1 MHGILQIGIITFFCH
16 SLYVVFL
23 RHQSMKAGK
32 SMKKRFVSLL
42 VALSITLT
50 FLPIGAVAATPNKF
64 TDENLKYKVNAD
76 GESVTVSGTS
86 RIKPTRLNIESSI
99 SDGNGKSYTVTK
111 IGEWAFNKCNSL
123 TEVTIPNTVIEIDH
137 QAFFYCSNLKKVTI
151 HEGVKTIGPTA
162 FIGCTQLTSIT
173 IPGTVTKMDS
183 AFSGSTALSQ
193 VTLTNGIPKISSNA
207 FSGCTSLTQVKIP
220 ASVDEVCPSA
230 FDGCTGLTSVT
241 LEKGI
246 RIINIYAFN
255 NCSKLTDVKYNGYK
269 ADWDKVTVN
278 KTGND
283 TLTRKVQYLCD
294 INFDLNGGTINGS
307 DTMETQT
314 VYSNE
319 KLGTA
324 KCYPNDQPFVVPT
337 DPVREGYTFLGW
349 YTQAEGGTKYTFTEA
364 VSSNITLY
372 AHWNAHSH
380 TVTLEND
387 ENKEMNSYD
396 YGSSVSVPTPTK
408 KTGYNFNHWEVTV
421 PDGETAPS
429 LNGPDENGNY
439 SFSMP
444 DYDITLTAKWT
455 QKDVIDPDVD
465 LKFDAVTGDVTSNN
479 AKVNA
484 DDIINR
490 KFYDDKGNEV
500 PGEKL
505 NDRGLPTEPGDY
517 IVKVDVKETEKTA
530 PANQVTGNQIK
541 WSYNVPQ
548 EEEKVTYTLSLLGGI
563 AKVNGKDTTVNDN
576 GDITIEKGATVEVT
590 FDKSILSD
598 AQTFDQWTIKPASV
612 LNAVDPKAE
621 TITFTMP
628 GENVIIEAMT
638 KDASIEEEPNILG
651 TTLIIGTAA
660 AGTAVLAYQT
670 YQLGTEFYL
679 ICALPTG
686 TAIPTNRGE
695 LAELVWNNA
704 GKPEPAAVLNA
715 NAAETDK
722 AIAWA
727 VENDLLKG
735 AKNNGETYE
744 ATDPVSRTEVI
755 KAWNQVQAFK
765 K

>member
-50 FLPIGAVAATPNKF
+50 FLPIGAVAATPIKIG
-64 TDENLKYKVNAD
+64 NLKYTVNAD

-86 RIKPTRLNIESSI
+86 GNPTQLNIESSI
-99 SDGNGKSYTVTK
+99 SSNGRNYTVTE
-111 IGEWAFNKCNSL
+111 IATWAFNKCNTL
-123 TEVTIPNTVIEIDH
+123 TEVTLPNTVDEIGY
-137 QAFFYCSNLKKVTI
+137 QAFFNCSNLTNVTI
-151 HEGVKTIGPTA
+151 PEGVTKIGQAA
-162 FIGCTQLTSIT
+162 FYGCSQLTSIT
-173 IPGTVTKMDS
+173 IPSTITDMDT
-183 AFSGSTALSQ
+183 AFSGNTALSQ
-193 VTLTNGIPKISSNA
+193 VTLTNGIPKISSHA
-207 FSGCTSLTQVKIP
+207 FERCTELREIKVPI
-220 ASVDEVCPSA
+220 SVDEICPFA
-230 FDGCTGLTSVT
+230 FNGCTNLKSVL
-241 LEKGI
+241 LEKNI
-246 RIINIYAFN
+246 NIINSNAFKDCTELN
-255 NCSKLTDVKYNGYK
+255 DVKYNGYK

-324 KCYPNDQPFVVPT
+324 KCYPNGQPFVVPT

-387 ENKEMNSYD
+387 ENKETNSYD

-444 DYDITLTAKWT
+444 DYDIILTAKWT

-465 LKFDAVTGDVTSNN
+465 LKFDAVTGEVTSNN
-479 AKVNA
+479 PQVNA

-517 IVKVDVKETEKTA
+517 IVKVDVKETENTV

-548 EEEKVTYTLSLLGGI
+548 KEEKVTYTLSLLGGI
-563 AKVNGKDTTVNDN
+563 AKVNGKDTTINDN

-651 TTLIIGTAA
+651 TTLIIGTTA

-715 NAAETDK
+715 NATETDK
-722 AIAWA
+722 AITWA
-727 VENDLLKG
+727 AENDLLKA

>member
-50 FLPIGAVAATPNKF
+50 FLPIGAVAAAPIKIG
-64 TDENLKYKVNAD
+64 NLKYTVNAD
-76 GESVTVSGTS
+76 GKSVTVSGTS
-86 RIKPTRLNIESSI
+86 RNPKQLTIESSI
-99 SDGNGKSYTVTK
+99 SDGNGNSYTVTK
-111 IGEWAFNKCNSL
+111 IGMGAFNSTLEEVTLPPTLDEIEDSAFFKCSSL
-123 TEVTIPNTVIEIDH
+123 TEITIP
-137 QAFFYCSNLKKVTI
+137 
-151 HEGVKTIGPTA
+151 EGVTKIGTNA
-162 FIGCTQLTSIT
+162 FYGCSQLTSIT
-173 IPGTVTKMDS
+173 IPSTIKNMDT
-183 AFSGSTALSQ
+183 AFSGNTALSQ
-193 VTLTNGIPKISSNA
+193 VTLTNGIPKISSHA
-207 FSGCTSLTQVKIP
+207 FERCTELREIKVPI
-220 ASVDEVCPSA
+220 SVDEICSDA
-230 FDGCTGLTSVT
+230 FNGCTGLTSVT

-246 RIINIYAFN
+246 NIINRNAFKDCTELN
-255 NCSKLTDVKYNGYK
+255 DVKYNGYK
-269 ADWDKVTVN
+269 TDWEKVRVN
-278 KTGND
+278 NAGND
-283 TLTRKVQYLCD
+283 TLTSRVQYLCD

-307 DTMETQT
+307 STMATQT

-465 LKFDAVTGDVTSNN
+465 LKFDAATGEVTSNN
-479 AKVNA
+479 TQVNA

-548 EEEKVTYTLSLLGGI
+548 KEEKVTYTLSLLGGI
-563 AKVNGKDTTVNDN
+563 AKVNGKDTTINDN

-715 NAAETDK
+715 NATETDK

-727 VENDLLKG
+727 VENDLLKA

>member
-50 FLPIGAVAATPNKF
+50 FLPIGAVAAAPIKIG
-64 TDENLKYKVNAD
+64 NLKYTVNAD
-76 GESVTVSGTS
+76 GKSVTVSGTS
-86 RIKPTRLNIESSI
+86 RNPKQLTIESSI
-99 SDGNGKSYTVTK
+99 SDGNGNSYTVTK
-111 IGEWAFNKCNSL
+111 IGMGAFNSTLEEVTLPPTLDEIEDSAFFKCSSL
-123 TEVTIPNTVIEIDH
+123 TEITIP
-137 QAFFYCSNLKKVTI
+137 
-151 HEGVKTIGPTA
+151 EGVTKIGTNA
-162 FIGCTQLTSIT
+162 FYGCSQLTSIT
-173 IPGTVTKMDS
+173 IPSTIKNMDT
-183 AFSGSTALSQ
+183 AFPSNPKLSQ
-193 VTLTNGIPKISSNA
+193 VTLTNGIYRISSSA
-207 FSGCTSLTQVKIP
+207 FKDCTGLTEIKIP
-220 ASVDEVCPSA
+220 TSVYEICSDA
-230 FDGCTGLTSVT
+230 FNGCTGLTSVT

-246 RIINIYAFN
+246 NIINRNAFKD
-255 NCSKLTDVKYNGYK
+255 CTKLNDVKYNGHK
-269 ADWDKVTVN
+269 TDWENVRVN
-278 KTGND
+278 IAGND
-283 TLTRKVQYLCD
+283 TLTSRVQYLCD

-307 DTMETQT
+307 STMATQT

-465 LKFDAVTGDVTSNN
+465 LKFDAATGEVTSNN
-479 AKVNA
+479 TQVNA

-530 PANQVTGNQIK
+530 PANQDTGNQIK

-548 EEEKVTYTLSLLGGI
+548 KEEKVTYTLSLLGGI
-563 AKVNGKDTTVNDN
+563 AKVNGKDTTINDN

-715 NAAETDK
+715 NATETDK

-727 VENDLLKG
+727 VENDLLKA

>member
-1 MHGILQIGIITFFCH
+1 MRGILQIGIITLFRH
-16 SLYVVFL
+16 LLYVVFL
-23 RHQSMKAGK
+23 RHSSMKAGK

-50 FLPIGAVAATPNKF
+50 FLPIGAVAATKI
-64 TDENLKYKVNAD
+64 TKENLKYTVNAD
-76 GESVTVSGTS
+76 GKSVTVSGTS
-86 RIKPTRLNIESSI
+86 RNPKQLTIESSI
-99 SDGNGKSYTVTK
+99 SDGNSNSYTVTK
-111 IGEWAFNKCNSL
+111 IGMGAFNSTLEEVTLPPTLDEIEDSAFFKCSSL
-123 TEVTIPNTVIEIDH
+123 TEITIP
-137 QAFFYCSNLKKVTI
+137 
-151 HEGVKTIGPTA
+151 EGVTKIGTNA
-162 FIGCTQLTSIT
+162 FYGCSQLTSIT
-173 IPGTVTKMDS
+173 IPSTIKNMDT
-183 AFSGSTALSQ
+183 AFPSNPKLSQ
-193 VTLTNGIPKISSNA
+193 VTLTNGIYRISSSA
-207 FSGCTSLTQVKIP
+207 FKDCTGLTEIKIP
-220 ASVDEVCPSA
+220 TSVYEICSDA
-230 FDGCTGLTSVT
+230 FNGCTGLTSVT

-246 RIINIYAFN
+246 NIINRNAFKD
-255 NCSKLTDVKYNGYK
+255 CTKLNDVKYNGHK
-269 ADWDKVTVN
+269 TDWENVRVN
-278 KTGND
+278 IAGND
-283 TLTRKVQYLCD
+283 TLTSKVQYLCD

-307 DTMETQT
+307 STMATQT

-324 KCYPNDQPFVVPT
+324 KCYPNGQPFVVPS

-387 ENKEMNSYD
+387 ENKKTNSYD

-465 LKFDAVTGDVTSNN
+465 LKFDAATGEVTSNN
-479 AKVNA
+479 TQVNA

-500 PGEKL
+500 SGEKL

-517 IVKVDVKETEKTA
+517 IVKVDVKETENTA

-541 WSYNVPQ
+541 WSYKVPQ
-548 EEEKVTYTLSLLGGI
+548 KEEKVTYTLSLLGGI
-563 AKVNGKDTTVNDN
+563 AKVNGKDTTINDN

-612 LNAVDPKAE
+612 LNAVEPKAE

-715 NAAETDK
+715 NATETDK

-727 VENDLLKG
+727 VENDLLKA

>member
-1 MHGILQIGIITFFCH
+1 
-16 SLYVVFL
+16 
-23 RHQSMKAGK
+23 
-32 SMKKRFVSLL
+32 MKKRFVSLL

-50 FLPIGAVAATPNKF
+50 FLPMGAVAATRITK
-64 TDENLKYKVNAD
+64 ENLKYTVNAD
-76 GESVTVSGTS
+76 GQSVTVSGTS
-86 RIKPTRLNIESSI
+86 GKPTQLTIESSI
-99 SDGNGKSYTVTK
+99 SDKDKNYTVTK
-111 IGEWAFNKCNSL
+111 IATWAFNACNTL
-123 TEVTIPNTVIEIDH
+123 TEVTLPNTVDEIGY
-137 QAFFYCSNLKKVTI
+137 QAFFKCSNLTKVI
-151 HEGVKTIGPTA
+151 IPEGVTKIGQAA
-162 FIGCTQLTSIT
+162 FYGCSQLTSIT
-173 IPGTVTKMDS
+173 IPSTITNMDT
-183 AFSGSTALSQ
+183 AFSGNTALSH
-193 VTLTNGIPKISSNA
+193 VTLTNGISKISSNA
-207 FSGCTSLTQVKIP
+207 FERCTGLTEVEIP
-220 ASVDEVCPSA
+220 ASVDQICPFA
-230 FDGCTGLTSVT
+230 FNGCTNLKRVL
-241 LEKGI
+241 LEKNI
-246 RIINIYAFN
+246 KTINVNAFKDCTN
-255 NCSKLTDVKYNGYK
+255 LSDVKYNGYK
-269 ADWDKVTVN
+269 TDWDKVTVN
-278 KTGND
+278 TTGND
-283 TLTRKVQYLCD
+283 TLTSKVQYLCD
-294 INFDLNGGTINGS
+294 INFDLDGGTVNGS
-307 DTMETQT
+307 NTVDKQT

-337 DPVREGYTFLGW
+337 DPVREGYTFLGQ
-349 YTQAEGGTKYTFTEA
+349 YQQDATAPTVLAEYVASDNVTFTA
-364 VSSNITLY
+364 N
-372 AHWNAHSH
+372 
-380 TVTLEND
+380 
-387 ENKEMNSYD
+387 
-396 YGSSVSVPTPTK
+396 
-408 KTGYNFNHWEVTV
+408 
-421 PDGETAPS
+421 
-429 LNGPDENGNY
+429 
-439 SFSMP
+439 
-444 DYDITLTAKWT
+444 WT
-455 QKDVIDPDVD
+455 QKDAIDPDVD
-465 LKFDAVTGDVTSNN
+465 LKFDAVTGEVTSNN
-479 AKVNA
+479 TQVNA

-517 IVKVDVKETEKTA
+517 IVKVDVKETENTA
-530 PANQVTGNQIK
+530 PANQITGNQIK

-548 EEEKVTYTLSLLGGI
+548 KEEKVTYTLSLLGGI
-563 AKVNGKDTTVNDN
+563 AKVNGKDATINDN

-612 LNAVDPKAE
+612 LNAVEPKAE

-695 LAELVWNNA
+695 LAALVWNNA

-715 NAAETDK
+715 NATETDK

-727 VENDLLKG
+727 VENDLLKA
-735 AKNNGETYE
+735 AKSNGETYE

>member
-1 MHGILQIGIITFFCH
+1 
-16 SLYVVFL
+16 
-23 RHQSMKAGK
+23 
-32 SMKKRFVSLL
+32 MKKRFVSLL

-50 FLPIGAVAATPNKF
+50 FLPIGAVAATPNKIPQG
-64 TDENLKYKVNAD
+64 NLIYTVNAD

-86 RIKPTRLNIESSI
+86 GSPTQLTIESSI
-99 SDGNGKSYTVTK
+99 SDKDKNYTVTK
-111 IGEWAFNKCNSL
+111 IAMWAFNNARNTL
-123 TEVTIPNTVIEIDH
+123 TEVTLPNTVDEIGY
-137 QAFFYCSNLKKVTI
+137 QAFFNCSNLTKVI
-151 HEGVKTIGPTA
+151 IPEGVRKIGQAA
-162 FIGCTQLTSIT
+162 FYGCSQLTSIT
-173 IPGTVTKMDS
+173 IPSTITNMDT
-183 AFSGSTALSQ
+183 AFSGNTALSH
-193 VTLTNGIPKISSNA
+193 VTLTNGISKISSNA
-207 FSGCTSLTQVKIP
+207 FERCTGLTEVEIP
-220 ASVDEVCPSA
+220 ASVDQICPFA
-230 FDGCTGLTSVT
+230 FNGCTNLKRVL
-241 LEKGI
+241 LEKNI
-246 RIINIYAFN
+246 KTINVNAFKDCTN
-255 NCSKLTDVKYNGYK
+255 LSDVKYNGYK
-269 ADWDKVTVN
+269 TDWDRVTVN
-278 KTGND
+278 TTGND
-283 TLTRKVQYLCD
+283 TLTSKVQYLCD
-294 INFDLNGGTINGS
+294 ISFDLNGGTINGS
-307 DTMETQT
+307 GTIDKQT

-324 KCYPNDQPFVVPT
+324 NVPT
-337 DPVREGYTFLGW
+337 TPPQRTGYDFDGW

-364 VSSNITLY
+364 VSSNIILY

-387 ENKEMNSYD
+387 ENKKTNSYD

-465 LKFDAVTGDVTSNN
+465 LKFDAVTGEVTSNN
-479 AKVNA
+479 TQVNA

-517 IVKVDVKETEKTA
+517 IVKVDVKETENTA
-530 PANQVTGNQIK
+530 PANQITGNQIK

-548 EEEKVTYTLSLLGGI
+548 KEEKVTYTLSLLGGI
-563 AKVNGKDTTVNDN
+563 AKVNGKDATINDN

-612 LNAVDPKAE
+612 LNAVEPKAE

-686 TAIPTNRGE
+686 TAIPTTRGE

-715 NAAETDK
+715 NATETDK

-727 VENDLLKG
+727 VENDLLKA
-735 AKNNGETYE
+735 AKSNGETYE

>member
-50 FLPIGAVAATPNKF
+50 FLPIGAVAATPIRIG
-64 TDENLKYKVNAD
+64 NLKYTVNAD

-86 RIKPTRLNIESSI
+86 GNPTQLNIESSI
-99 SDGNGKSYTVTK
+99 SSNGRNYTVTE
-111 IGEWAFNKCNSL
+111 IATWAFNKCNTL
-123 TEVTIPNTVIEIDH
+123 TEVTLPNTVDEIGY
-137 QAFFYCSNLKKVTI
+137 QAFFNCSNLTNVTI
-151 HEGVKTIGPTA
+151 PEGVTKIGQAA
-162 FIGCTQLTSIT
+162 FYGCSQLTSIT
-173 IPGTVTKMDS
+173 IPSTITDMDT
-183 AFSGSTALSQ
+183 AFSGNTALSQ
-193 VTLTNGIPKISSNA
+193 VTLTNGIPKISSHA
-207 FSGCTSLTQVKIP
+207 FERCTELREIKVPI
-220 ASVDEVCPSA
+220 SVDEICPFA
-230 FDGCTGLTSVT
+230 FNGCTGLTSVT

-246 RIINIYAFN
+246 NIINSNAFKDCTELN
-255 NCSKLTDVKYNGYK
+255 DVKYNGYK
-269 ADWDKVTVN
+269 TDWEKVRVN
-278 KTGND
+278 NAGND
-283 TLTRKVQYLCD
+283 TLTSKVQYLCD
-294 INFDLNGGTINGS
+294 INFDLDGGTINGS
-307 DTMETQT
+307 DTMATQT

-349 YTQAEGGTKYTFTEA
+349 YTQAEGGIKYTFTEA

-387 ENKEMNSYD
+387 ENKETNSYD

-444 DYDITLTAKWT
+444 DYDIILTAKWT

-465 LKFDAVTGDVTSNN
+465 LKFDAVTGEVTSNN

-484 DDIINR
+484 DDIINK

-517 IVKVDVKETEKTA
+517 IVKVDVKETENTA

-548 EEEKVTYTLSLLGGI
+548 KEEKVTYTLSLLGGI
-563 AKVNGKDTTVNDN
+563 AKVNGKDTTINDN

-651 TTLIIGTAA
+651 TILIIGTAA

-715 NAAETDK
+715 NATETDK

-727 VENDLLKG
+727 VENDLLKA

>member
-1 MHGILQIGIITFFCH
+1 
-16 SLYVVFL
+16 
-23 RHQSMKAGK
+23 
-32 SMKKRFVSLL
+32 MKKRFVSLL

-50 FLPIGAVAATPNKF
+50 FLPMGAVAAAPNKI
-64 TDENLKYKVNAD
+64 TKGDLIYTVNAD

-86 RIKPTRLNIESSI
+86 RKPTQLTIGSSI

-111 IGEWAFNKCNSL
+111 IGMGAFNNVRNTL
-123 TEVTIPNTVIEIDH
+123 TEVTLPPTLDEIEDS
-137 QAFFYCSNLKKVTI
+137 AFFKCSSLTEITI
-151 HEGVKTIGPTA
+151 PEGVTKIGTNA
-162 FIGCTQLTSIT
+162 FYGCSQLTSIT
-173 IPGTVTKMDS
+173 IPSTIKNMDA
-183 AFSGSTALSQ
+183 AFPSNPKLSQ
-193 VTLTNGIPKISSNA
+193 VTLTNGIYRISS
-207 FSGCTSLTQVKIP
+207 
-220 ASVDEVCPSA
+220 SA
-230 FDGCTGLTSVT
+230 FKDCTGLTEIKVPTSVYEICSDAFNGCTGLTSVT

-246 RIINIYAFN
+246 NIINRNAFKDCTELN
-255 NCSKLTDVKYNGYK
+255 DVKYNGYK
-269 ADWDKVTVN
+269 TDWDKVRVN

-283 TLTRKVQYLCD
+283 TLTSKVQYLCD

-307 DTMETQT
+307 NTVNKQT
-314 VYSNE
+314 VYSKD
-319 KLGTA
+319 KLVTA
-324 KCYPNDQPFVVPT
+324 KCYPNDQTFVVPS

-364 VSSNITLY
+364 VSSNIILY

-387 ENKEMNSYD
+387 ENKKTNSYD

-465 LKFDAVTGDVTSNN
+465 LKFDAVTGEVTSNN
-479 AKVNA
+479 TQVNA

-517 IVKVDVKETEKTA
+517 IVKVDVKETENTA
-530 PANQVTGNQIK
+530 PANQITGNQIK

-548 EEEKVTYTLSLLGGI
+548 KEEKVTYTLSLLGGI
-563 AKVNGKDTTVNDN
+563 AKVNGKDATINDN

-612 LNAVDPKAE
+612 LNAVEPKAE

-660 AGTAVLAYQT
+660 AGTR
-670 YQLGTEFYL
+670 
-679 ICALPTG
+679 CWPTRPISG
-686 TAIPTNRGE
+686 
-695 LAELVWNNA
+695 
-704 GKPEPAAVLNA
+704 
-715 NAAETDK
+715 
-722 AIAWA
+722 
-727 VENDLLKG
+727 
-735 AKNNGETYE
+735 Y
-744 ATDPVSRTEVI
+744 
-755 KAWNQVQAFK
+755 
-765 K
+765 

>member
-50 FLPIGAVAATPNKF
+50 FLPIGAVAAAPIKF
-64 TDENLKYKVNAD
+64 TDRNLKYTVNAD
-76 GESVTVSGTS
+76 EKSVTVSGTS
-86 RIKPTRLNIESSI
+86 GNPTRLNIESSI

-111 IGEWAFNKCNSL
+111 IAMWAFYGCKTL
-123 TEVTIPNTVIEIDH
+123 TEVALPNTVDEIGY
-137 QAFFYCSNLKKVTI
+137 QAFCNCSKLTNVTI
-151 HEGVKTIGPTA
+151 PEGVKKIGQGA
-162 FIGCTQLTSIT
+162 FYGCSQLTSIT
-173 IPGTVTKMDS
+173 IPSTITDMDQ
-183 AFSGSTALSQ
+183 AFSGNTALSH
-193 VTLTNGIPKISSNA
+193 VTLTNGISNISNMA
-207 FSGCTSLTQVKIP
+207 FKGCTGLTEINVPI
-220 ASVDEVCPSA
+220 SVDQICPGA
-230 FDGCTGLTSVT
+230 FNGCTGLTSVT

-246 RIINIYAFN
+246 NIINSNAFKDCPN
-255 NCSKLTDVKYNGYK
+255 LSDVKYNGHK
-269 ADWDKVTVN
+269 TDWDKVTVDT
-278 KTGND
+278 TGND
-283 TLTRKVQYLCD
+283 TLTSKVQYLCD
-294 INFDLNGGTINGS
+294 INFDLDGGTINGS
-307 DTMETQT
+307 DTMATQT

-349 YTQAEGGTKYTFTEA
+349 YTQAEGGIKYTFTEA

-387 ENKEMNSYD
+387 ENKETNSYD

-465 LKFDAVTGDVTSNN
+465 LKFDAATGEVTSNN
-479 AKVNA
+479 TQVNA

-517 IVKVDVKETEKTA
+517 IVKVDVKETENTA

-548 EEEKVTYTLSLLGGI
+548 KEEKFTYTLSLLGGI
-563 AKVNGKDTTVNDN
+563 AKVNGKDTTINDN

-715 NAAETDK
+715 NATETDK

-727 VENDLLKG
+727 VENDLLKA

>member
-1 MHGILQIGIITFFCH
+1 
-16 SLYVVFL
+16 
-23 RHQSMKAGK
+23 
-32 SMKKRFVSLL
+32 MKKRFVSLL

-50 FLPIGAVAATPNKF
+50 FLPIGAVAAAPIKF
-64 TDENLKYKVNAD
+64 TDGNLKYTVNAD
-76 GESVTVSGTS
+76 GQSVTVSGTS
-86 RIKPTRLNIESSI
+86 RNPKQLTIESSI
-99 SDGNGKSYTVTK
+99 SDGNGNSYTVTK
-111 IGEWAFNKCNSL
+111 IGMGAFNSTLEEVTLPPTLDEIEDSAFFKCSSL
-123 TEVTIPNTVIEIDH
+123 TEITIP
-137 QAFFYCSNLKKVTI
+137 
-151 HEGVKTIGPTA
+151 EGVTKIGTNA
-162 FIGCTQLTSIT
+162 FYGCSQLTSIT
-173 IPGTVTKMDS
+173 IPSTIKNMDT
-183 AFSGSTALSQ
+183 AFPSNPKLSQ
-193 VTLTNGIPKISSNA
+193 VTLTNGIYRISSSA
-207 FSGCTSLTQVKIP
+207 FKDCTGLTEIKIP
-220 ASVDEVCPSA
+220 TSVYEICSDA
-230 FDGCTGLTSVT
+230 FNGCTGLTSVT

-246 RIINIYAFN
+246 NIINRNAFKD
-255 NCSKLTDVKYNGYK
+255 CTKLNDVKYNGHK
-269 ADWDKVTVN
+269 TDWENVRVN
-278 KTGND
+278 IAGND
-283 TLTRKVQYLCD
+283 TLTSRVQYLCD

-307 DTMETQT
+307 STMATQT

-387 ENKEMNSYD
+387 ENKETNSYD

-465 LKFDAVTGDVTSNN
+465 LKFDAATGEVTSNN
-479 AKVNA
+479 PQVNA

-505 NDRGLPTEPGDY
+505 NDHGLPTEPGDY

-563 AKVNGKDTTVNDN
+563 AKVNGKDTTINDN

-715 NAAETDK
+715 NATETDK

-727 VENDLLKG
+727 VENDLLKA

>member
-50 FLPIGAVAATPNKF
+50 FLPIGAVAATPNKI
-64 TDENLKYKVNAD
+64 TQGNLIYTVNDD
-76 GESVTVSGTS
+76 GKSATVSGTS
-86 RIKPTRLNIESSI
+86 RNPKQLTIESSI
-99 SDGNGKSYTVTK
+99 SDGNGNSYTVTK
-111 IGEWAFNKCNSL
+111 IGMGAFNSTLEEVTLPPTLDEIEDSAFFKCSSL
-123 TEVTIPNTVIEIDH
+123 TEITIP
-137 QAFFYCSNLKKVTI
+137 
-151 HEGVKTIGPTA
+151 EGVTKIGTNA
-162 FIGCTQLTSIT
+162 FYGCSQLTSIT
-173 IPGTVTKMDS
+173 IPSTIKNMDT
-183 AFSGSTALSQ
+183 AFPSNPKLSQ
-193 VTLTNGIPKISSNA
+193 VTLTNGIYRISSSA
-207 FSGCTSLTQVKIP
+207 FKDCTGLTEIKIP
-220 ASVDEVCPSA
+220 TSVYEICSDA
-230 FDGCTGLTSVT
+230 FNGCTGLTSVT

-246 RIINIYAFN
+246 NIINRNAFKD
-255 NCSKLTDVKYNGYK
+255 CTKLNDVKYNGHK
-269 ADWDKVTVN
+269 TDWENVRVN
-278 KTGND
+278 IAGND
-283 TLTRKVQYLCD
+283 TLTSRVQYLCD

-387 ENKEMNSYD
+387 ENKKTNSYD

-408 KTGYNFNHWEVTV
+408 ETGYNFNHWEVTV

-465 LKFDAVTGDVTSNN
+465 LKFDAVTGEVTSNTAN
-479 AKVNA
+479 INA
-484 DDIINR
+484 DDIINK
-490 KFYDDKGNEV
+490 KFYDEKGNEV
-500 PGEKL
+500 PSEKL

-517 IVKVDVKETEKTA
+517 IVKVDVKETENTA

-548 EEEKVTYTLSLLGGI
+548 KEEKVTYTLSLLGGI
-563 AKVNGKDTTVNDN
+563 AKVNGKDTTINDN

-679 ICALPTG
+679 ICALPTD

-715 NAAETDK
+715 NATETDK

-727 VENDLLKG
+727 VENDLLKA

>member
-50 FLPIGAVAATPNKF
+50 FLPIGAVAATKI
-64 TDENLKYKVNAD
+64 TKGNLKYTVNAD

-86 RIKPTRLNIESSI
+86 GKPKQLTIESSI

-111 IGEWAFNKCNSL
+111 IGMGAFNSTLEEVTLPPTLDEIEDSAFFKCSSL
-123 TEVTIPNTVIEIDH
+123 TEITIP
-137 QAFFYCSNLKKVTI
+137 
-151 HEGVKTIGPTA
+151 EGVTKIGTNA
-162 FIGCTQLTSIT
+162 FYGCSQLTSIT
-173 IPGTVTKMDS
+173 IPSTIKNMDT
-183 AFSGSTALSQ
+183 AFPSNPKLSQ
-193 VTLTNGIPKISSNA
+193 VTLTNGIYRISSSA
-207 FSGCTSLTQVKIP
+207 FKDCTGLTEIKIP
-220 ASVDEVCPSA
+220 TSVYEICSDA
-230 FDGCTGLTSVT
+230 FNGCTGLTSVT

-246 RIINIYAFN
+246 NIINRNAFKD
-255 NCSKLTDVKYNGYK
+255 CTKLNDVKYNGHK
-269 ADWDKVTVN
+269 TDWENVRVN
-278 KTGND
+278 IAGND
-283 TLTRKVQYLCD
+283 TLTSKVQYLCD

-307 DTMETQT
+307 STMATQT

-387 ENKEMNSYD
+387 ESKETNSYD

-465 LKFDAVTGDVTSNN
+465 LKFDAVTGEVTSNTAN
-479 AKVNA
+479 INA
-484 DDIINR
+484 DDIINK
-490 KFYDDKGNEV
+490 KFYDEKGNEV
-500 PGEKL
+500 PSEKL

-517 IVKVDVKETEKTA
+517 IVKVDVKETENTA
-530 PANQVTGNQIK
+530 PANQVTGHQIK

-548 EEEKVTYTLSLLGGI
+548 KEEKVTYTLSLLGGI
-563 AKVNGKDTTVNDN
+563 AKVNGKDTTINDN

-715 NAAETDK
+715 NATETDK

-727 VENDLLKG
+727 VENDLLKA
-735 AKNNGETYE
+735 AKNNGETYK

>member
-50 FLPIGAVAATPNKF
+50 FLPIGAVAAAPIKF
-64 TDENLKYKVNAD
+64 TDRNLKYTVNAD

-86 RIKPTRLNIESSI
+86 GKPKQLTIESSI

-111 IGEWAFNKCNSL
+111 IGMGAFNSTLEEVTLPPTLDEIEDSAFFKCSSL
-123 TEVTIPNTVIEIDH
+123 TEITIP
-137 QAFFYCSNLKKVTI
+137 
-151 HEGVKTIGPTA
+151 EGVTKIGTNA
-162 FIGCTQLTSIT
+162 FYGCSQLTSIT
-173 IPGTVTKMDS
+173 IPSTIKNMDT
-183 AFSGSTALSQ
+183 AFPSNPKLSQ
-193 VTLTNGIPKISSNA
+193 VTLTNGIYRISSSA
-207 FSGCTSLTQVKIP
+207 FKDCTGLTEIKIP
-220 ASVDEVCPSA
+220 TSVYEICSDA
-230 FDGCTGLTSVT
+230 FNGCTGLTSVT

-246 RIINIYAFN
+246 NIINRNAFKD
-255 NCSKLTDVKYNGYK
+255 CTKLNDVKYNGHK
-269 ADWDKVTVN
+269 TDWENVRVN
-278 KTGND
+278 IAGND
-283 TLTRKVQYLCD
+283 TLTSRVQYLCD

-307 DTMETQT
+307 STMATQT

-349 YTQAEGGTKYTFTEA
+349 YTQAEGGIKYTFTEA

-387 ENKEMNSYD
+387 ENKETNSYD

-444 DYDITLTAKWT
+444 DYDIILTAKWT

-465 LKFDAVTGDVTSNN
+465 LKFDAVTGEVTSNN

-484 DDIINR
+484 DDIINK

-517 IVKVDVKETEKTA
+517 IVKVDVKETENTA

-548 EEEKVTYTLSLLGGI
+548 KEEKVTYTLSLLGGI
-563 AKVNGKDTTVNDN
+563 AKVNGKDTTINDN

-715 NAAETDK
+715 NATETDK

-727 VENDLLKG
+727 VENDLLKA

>member
-1 MHGILQIGIITFFCH
+1 
-16 SLYVVFL
+16 
-23 RHQSMKAGK
+23 
-32 SMKKRFVSLL
+32 MKKRFISLL

-50 FLPIGAVAATPNKF
+50 FLPMGAVAAAPIKF
-64 TDENLKYKVNAD
+64 TDGNLIYTVND
-76 GESVTVSGTS
+76 DEESVTVSGTS
-86 RIKPTRLNIESSI
+86 GKPRHLTIESSI
-99 SDGNGKSYTVTK
+99 SDKDKNYTVTK
-111 IGEWAFNKCNSL
+111 IAMWAFNNARNTL
-123 TEVTIPNTVIEIDH
+123 TEVTLPNTVDEIGY
-137 QAFFYCSNLKKVTI
+137 QAFFNCSNLTKVI
-151 HEGVKTIGPTA
+151 IPEGVRKIGQAA
-162 FIGCTQLTSIT
+162 FYGCSQLTSIT
-173 IPGTVTKMDS
+173 IPSTITNMDT
-183 AFSGSTALSQ
+183 AFSGNTALSH
-193 VTLTNGIPKISSNA
+193 VTLTNGISKISSNA
-207 FSGCTSLTQVKIP
+207 FERCTGLTEVEIP
-220 ASVDEVCPSA
+220 ASVDQICPFA
-230 FDGCTGLTSVT
+230 FNGCTNLKRVL
-241 LEKGI
+241 LEKNI
-246 RIINIYAFN
+246 KTINVNAFKDCTN
-255 NCSKLTDVKYNGYK
+255 LSDVKYNGYK
-269 ADWDKVTVN
+269 TDWDKVTVN
-278 KTGND
+278 TTGND
-283 TLTRKVQYLCD
+283 TLTNKVQYLCD

-307 DTMETQT
+307 DTMATQT

-324 KCYPNDQPFVVPT
+324 NVPT
-337 DPVREGYTFLGW
+337 TPPQRTGYDFDGW

-364 VSSNITLY
+364 VSSNIILY

-387 ENKEMNSYD
+387 ENKKTNSYD

-465 LKFDAVTGDVTSNN
+465 LKFDVVTGEVTSNN
-479 AKVNA
+479 TQVNA

-517 IVKVDVKETEKTA
+517 IVKVDVKETENTA
-530 PANQVTGNQIK
+530 PANQITGNQIK

-548 EEEKVTYTLSLLGGI
+548 KEEKVTYTLSLLGGI
-563 AKVNGKDTTVNDN
+563 AKVNGKDATINDN

-612 LNAVDPKAE
+612 LNAVEPKAE

-715 NAAETDK
+715 NATETDK

-727 VENDLLKG
+727 VENDLLKA
-735 AKNNGETYE
+735 AKSNGETYE

>member
-1 MHGILQIGIITFFCH
+1 
-16 SLYVVFL
+16 
-23 RHQSMKAGK
+23 
-32 SMKKRFVSLL
+32 MKKRFVSLL

-50 FLPIGAVAATPNKF
+50 FLPMGAVAAAPIKF
-64 TDENLKYKVNAD
+64 TDGNLKYKVNAD
-76 GESVTVSGTS
+76 GQSVTVSGTS
-86 RIKPTRLNIESSI
+86 GSPTQLTIESSI
-99 SDGNGKSYTVTK
+99 SYKDKNYTVTK
-111 IGEWAFNKCNSL
+111 IAMWAFNKCNSL
-123 TEVTIPNTVIEIDH
+123 TEVTIPNTVIEIDY
-137 QAFFYCSNLKKVTI
+137 QAFYYCPNLKKVTI
-151 HEGVKTIGPTA
+151 HEGVKTIGQTA

-173 IPGTVTKMDS
+173 IPSTITDMDQ
-183 AFSGSTALSQ
+183 AFSGNTALSH
-193 VTLTNGIPKISSNA
+193 VTLTNGISNISSMA
-207 FSGCTSLTQVKIP
+207 FK
-220 ASVDEVCPSA
+220 
-230 FDGCTGLTSVT
+230 GCTGLTEIKVPESVGQIGPNAFNGCT
-241 LEKGI
+241 NLKRVLLEKNI
-246 RIINIYAFN
+246 KTININAFKDCTN
-255 NCSKLTDVKYNGYK
+255 LSDVKYNGHK
-269 ADWDKVTVN
+269 KDWDNVTVN
-278 KTGND
+278 NAGND
-283 TLTRKVQYLCD
+283 TLTSKVQYLCD

-307 DTMETQT
+307 DTMATQT

-324 KCYPNDQPFVVPT
+324 SVPT
-337 DPVREGYTFLGW
+337 ITPQRTGYDFDGW

-364 VSSNITLY
+364 VSSNIILY

-380 TVTLEND
+380 TVTLKND
-387 ENKEMNSYD
+387 ENKETNSYD

-465 LKFDAVTGDVTSNN
+465 LKFDAVTGEVTSNN
-479 AKVNA
+479 TQVNA

-517 IVKVDVKETEKTA
+517 IVKVDVKETENTA
-530 PANQVTGNQIK
+530 PANQITGNQIK

-548 EEEKVTYTLSLLGGI
+548 KEEKVTYTLSLLGGI
-563 AKVNGKDTTVNDN
+563 AKVNGKDATINDN
-576 GDITIEKGATVEVT
+576 GDITIEKGATVEVP

-612 LNAVDPKAE
+612 LSAVEPKAE

-715 NAAETDK
+715 NATETDK

-727 VENDLLKG
+727 VENDLLKA

>member
-50 FLPIGAVAATPNKF
+50 FLPIGAVAAAPIKF
-64 TDENLKYKVNAD
+64 TDRNLKYTVNAD

-86 RIKPTRLNIESSI
+86 GKPKQLTIESSI

-111 IGEWAFNKCNSL
+111 IGMGAFNSTLEEVTLPPTLDEIEDSAFFKCSSL
-123 TEVTIPNTVIEIDH
+123 TEITIP
-137 QAFFYCSNLKKVTI
+137 
-151 HEGVKTIGPTA
+151 EGVTKIGTNA
-162 FIGCTQLTSIT
+162 FYGCSQLTSIT
-173 IPGTVTKMDS
+173 IPSTIKNMDT
-183 AFSGSTALSQ
+183 AFPSNPKLSQ
-193 VTLTNGIPKISSNA
+193 VTLTNGIYRISSSA
-207 FSGCTSLTQVKIP
+207 FKDCTGLTEIKIP
-220 ASVDEVCPSA
+220 TSVYEICSDA
-230 FDGCTGLTSVT
+230 FNGCTGLTSVT

-246 RIINIYAFN
+246 NIINRNAFKDCTN
-255 NCSKLTDVKYNGYK
+255 LNDVKYNGHK
-269 ADWDKVTVN
+269 TDWENVRVN
-278 KTGND
+278 IAGND
-283 TLTRKVQYLCD
+283 TLTSKVQYLCD

-307 DTMETQT
+307 NTVNKQT

-324 KCYPNDQPFVVPT
+324 KCYPNGQPFVVPS

-364 VSSNITLY
+364 VSSNIILY

-387 ENKEMNSYD
+387 ENKETNSYD

-444 DYDITLTAKWT
+444 DYDIILTAKWT

-465 LKFDAVTGDVTSNN
+465 LKFDAATGEVTSNN
-479 AKVNA
+479 PQVNA

-517 IVKVDVKETEKTA
+517 IVKVDVKETENTA

-548 EEEKVTYTLSLLGGI
+548 KEEKVTYTLSLLGGI
-563 AKVNGKDTTVNDN
+563 AKVNGKDTTINGN

-612 LNAVDPKAE
+612 LNAVEPKAE

-715 NAAETDK
+715 NATETDK

-727 VENDLLKG
+727 VENDLLKA
-735 AKNNGETYE
+735 AKNNGET
-744 ATDPVSRTEVI
+744 PMKQLI
-755 KAWNQVQAFK
+755 L
-765 K
+765 

>member
-1 MHGILQIGIITFFCH
+1 
-16 SLYVVFL
+16 
-23 RHQSMKAGK
+23 
-32 SMKKRFVSLL
+32 MKKRFVSLL

-50 FLPIGAVAATPNKF
+50 FLPMGAVAATKI
-64 TDENLKYKVNAD
+64 TKGNLKYTVNAD
-76 GESVTVSGTS
+76 GKSVTVSGTS
-86 RIKPTRLNIESSI
+86 GKPTQLTIESSI
-99 SDGNGKSYTVTK
+99 SDKDTNYTVTK
-111 IGEWAFNKCNSL
+111 IATWAFNACNTL
-123 TEVTIPNTVIEIDH
+123 TEVTLPNTVDEIGY
-137 QAFFYCSNLKKVTI
+137 QAFFKCSNLTKVI
-151 HEGVKTIGPTA
+151 IPEGVTKIGQAA
-162 FIGCTQLTSIT
+162 FYGCSQLTSIT
-173 IPGTVTKMDS
+173 IPSTITNMDT
-183 AFSGSTALSQ
+183 AFSGNTALSH
-193 VTLTNGIPKISSNA
+193 VTLTNGISKISSNA
-207 FSGCTSLTQVKIP
+207 FERCTGLTEVEIP
-220 ASVDEVCPSA
+220 ASVDQICPFA
-230 FDGCTGLTSVT
+230 FNGCTNLKRVL
-241 LEKGI
+241 LEKNI
-246 RIINIYAFN
+246 KTINVNAFKDCTN
-255 NCSKLTDVKYNGYK
+255 LSDVKYNGYK
-269 ADWDKVTVN
+269 TDWDRVTVN
-278 KTGND
+278 TTGND
-283 TLTRKVQYLCD
+283 TLTSKVQYLCD
-294 INFDLNGGTINGS
+294 ITFDLNGGTINGS
-307 DTMETQT
+307 DTMATQT

-324 KCYPNDQPFVVPT
+324 SVPT
-337 DPVREGYTFLGW
+337 TPPQRTGYDFDGW

-364 VSSNITLY
+364 VSSNIILY

-380 TVTLEND
+380 TVTLKND
-387 ENKEMNSYD
+387 ENKKTNSYD

-465 LKFDAVTGDVTSNN
+465 LKFDAVTGEVTSNN
-479 AKVNA
+479 TQVNA

-517 IVKVDVKETEKTA
+517 IVKVDVKETENTA
-530 PANQVTGNQIK
+530 PANQITGNQIK

-548 EEEKVTYTLSLLGGI
+548 KEEKVTYTLSLLGGI
-563 AKVNGKDTTVNDN
+563 AKVNGKDTTINDN

-612 LNAVDPKAE
+612 LNAVEPKAE

-715 NAAETDK
+715 NATETDK

-727 VENDLLKG
+727 VENDLLKA

-744 ATDPVSRTEVI
+744 ATDPVNRTEVI

>member
-50 FLPIGAVAATPNKF
+50 FLPIGAVAAAPIKIG
-64 TDENLKYKVNAD
+64 NLKYTVNAD
-76 GESVTVSGTS
+76 GKSVTVSGTS
-86 RIKPTRLNIESSI
+86 RNPKQLTIESSI
-99 SDGNGKSYTVTK
+99 SDGNGNSYTVTK
-111 IGEWAFNKCNSL
+111 IGMGAFNSTLEEVTLPPTLDEIEDSAFFKCSSL
-123 TEVTIPNTVIEIDH
+123 TEITIP
-137 QAFFYCSNLKKVTI
+137 
-151 HEGVKTIGPTA
+151 EGVTKIGTNA
-162 FIGCTQLTSIT
+162 FYGCSQLTSIT
-173 IPGTVTKMDS
+173 IPSTIKNMDT
-183 AFSGSTALSQ
+183 AFPSNPKLSQ
-193 VTLTNGIPKISSNA
+193 VTLTNGIYRISSSA
-207 FSGCTSLTQVKIP
+207 FKDCTGLTEIKIP
-220 ASVDEVCPSA
+220 TSVYEICSDA
-230 FDGCTGLTSVT
+230 FNGCTGLTSVT

-246 RIINIYAFN
+246 NIINRNAFKD
-255 NCSKLTDVKYNGYK
+255 CTKLNDVKYNGHK
-269 ADWDKVTVN
+269 TDWENVRVN
-278 KTGND
+278 IAGND
-283 TLTRKVQYLCD
+283 TLTSRVQYLCD

-307 DTMETQT
+307 STMATQT

-372 AHWNAHSH
+372 AHRNAHSH

-387 ENKEMNSYD
+387 ENKETNSYD

-465 LKFDAVTGDVTSNN
+465 LKFDAATGEVTSNN

-517 IVKVDVKETEKTA
+517 IVKVDVKETENTA
-530 PANQVTGNQIK
+530 PANQITGNQIK
-541 WSYNVPQ
+541 WSYKVPQ
-548 EEEKVTYTLSLLGGI
+548 KEEKVTYTLSLLGGI
-563 AKVNGKDTTVNDN
+563 AKVNGKDTTINDN
-576 GDITIEKGATVEVT
+576 GNITIEKGATVEVT

-715 NAAETDK
+715 NATETDK
-722 AIAWA
+722 AITWA
-727 VENDLLKG
+727 VENDLLKA

>member
-1 MHGILQIGIITFFCH
+1 
-16 SLYVVFL
+16 
-23 RHQSMKAGK
+23 
-32 SMKKRFVSLL
+32 MKKRFVSLL

-50 FLPIGAVAATPNKF
+50 FLPIGAVAAAPIKF
-64 TDENLKYKVNAD
+64 TDGNLKYKVNAD
-76 GESVTVSGTS
+76 GQSVTVSGTS
-86 RIKPTRLNIESSI
+86 GSPTQLTIESSI
-99 SDGNGKSYTVTK
+99 SYKDKNYTVTK
-111 IGEWAFNKCNSL
+111 IAMWAFNKCNSL
-123 TEVTIPNTVIEIDH
+123 TEVTIPNTVIEIDY
-137 QAFFYCSNLKKVTI
+137 QAFYYCPNLKKVTI
-151 HEGVKTIGPTA
+151 HEGVKTIGQTA

-173 IPGTVTKMDS
+173 IPSTIKNMDA
-183 AFSGSTALSQ
+183 AFPSNPKLSQ
-193 VTLTNGIPKISSNA
+193 VTLTNGIYRISS
-207 FSGCTSLTQVKIP
+207 
-220 ASVDEVCPSA
+220 SA
-230 FDGCTGLTSVT
+230 FKDCTGLTEIKVPTSVYEICSDAFNGCTGLTSVT

-246 RIINIYAFN
+246 NIINRNAFKDCTELN
-255 NCSKLTDVKYNGYK
+255 DVKYNGYK
-269 ADWDKVTVN
+269 TDWEKVRVN
-278 KTGND
+278 NAGND
-283 TLTRKVQYLCD
+283 TLTSKVRYLCD

-307 DTMETQT
+307 GTMDKQT

-324 KCYPNDQPFVVPT
+324 SVPT
-337 DPVREGYTFLGW
+337 TPPQRTGYDFDGW

-364 VSSNITLY
+364 VSSNIILY

-387 ENKEMNSYD
+387 ENKKTNSYD

-465 LKFDAVTGDVTSNN
+465 LKFDAVTGEVTSNN
-479 AKVNA
+479 TQVNA

-500 PGEKL
+500 SGEKL

-517 IVKVDVKETEKTA
+517 IVKVDVKETENTA

-548 EEEKVTYTLSLLGGI
+548 KEEKVTYTLSLLGGI
-563 AKVNGKDTTVNDN
+563 AKVNGKDATINDN

-612 LNAVDPKAE
+612 LNAVEPKAE

-695 LAELVWNNA
+695 LAALVWNNA

-715 NAAETDK
+715 NATETDK

-727 VENDLLKG
+727 VENDLLKA
-735 AKNNGETYE
+735 AKSNGETYE

>member
-1 MHGILQIGIITFFCH
+1 
-16 SLYVVFL
+16 
-23 RHQSMKAGK
+23 
-32 SMKKRFVSLL
+32 MKKRFVSLL

-50 FLPIGAVAATPNKF
+50 FLPIGAVAATKI
-64 TDENLKYKVNAD
+64 TKENLKYTVNAD
-76 GESVTVSGTS
+76 GKSVTVSGTS
-86 RIKPTRLNIESSI
+86 RNPKQLTIESSI
-99 SDGNGKSYTVTK
+99 SDGNGNSYTVTK
-111 IGEWAFNKCNSL
+111 IGMGAFNSTLEEVTLPPTLDEIEDSAFFKCSSL
-123 TEVTIPNTVIEIDH
+123 TEITIP
-137 QAFFYCSNLKKVTI
+137 
-151 HEGVKTIGPTA
+151 EGVTKIGTNA
-162 FIGCTQLTSIT
+162 FYGCSQLTSIT
-173 IPGTVTKMDS
+173 IPSTIKNMDT
-183 AFSGSTALSQ
+183 AFPSNPKLSQ
-193 VTLTNGIPKISSNA
+193 VTLTNGIYRISSSA
-207 FSGCTSLTQVKIP
+207 FKDCTGLTEIKIP
-220 ASVDEVCPSA
+220 TSVYEICSDA
-230 FDGCTGLTSVT
+230 FNGCTGLTSVT

-246 RIINIYAFN
+246 NIINRNAFKDCTN
-255 NCSKLTDVKYNGYK
+255 LNDVKYNGHK
-269 ADWDKVTVN
+269 TDWENVRVN
-278 KTGND
+278 IAGND
-283 TLTRKVQYLCD
+283 TLTSKVQYLCD

-307 DTMETQT
+307 NTVNKQT

-324 KCYPNDQPFVVPT
+324 KCYPNGQPFVVPS

-387 ENKEMNSYD
+387 ENKKTNSYD

-465 LKFDAVTGDVTSNN
+465 LKFDAATGEVTSNN
-479 AKVNA
+479 AKFNA

-517 IVKVDVKETEKTA
+517 IVKVDVKETENTA
-530 PANQVTGNQIK
+530 PANQITGNQIK
-541 WSYNVPQ
+541 WSYKVPQ
-548 EEEKVTYTLSLLGGI
+548 KEEKVTYTLSLLGGI
-563 AKVNGKDTTVNDN
+563 AKVNGKDTTINDN

-715 NAAETDK
+715 NATETDK

-727 VENDLLKG
+727 VENDLLKA

>member
-50 FLPIGAVAATPNKF
+50 FLPIGAVAATPIRIG
-64 TDENLKYKVNAD
+64 NLKYTVNAD

-86 RIKPTRLNIESSI
+86 GNPTQLNIESSI
-99 SDGNGKSYTVTK
+99 SSNGRNYTVTE
-111 IGEWAFNKCNSL
+111 IATWAFNKCNTL
-123 TEVTIPNTVIEIDH
+123 TEVTLPNTVDEIGY
-137 QAFFYCSNLKKVTI
+137 QAFFNCSNLTNVTI
-151 HEGVKTIGPTA
+151 PEGVTKIGQAA
-162 FIGCTQLTSIT
+162 FYGCSQLTSIT
-173 IPGTVTKMDS
+173 IPSTITDMDT
-183 AFSGSTALSQ
+183 AFSGNTALSQ
-193 VTLTNGIPKISSNA
+193 VTLTNGIPKISSHA
-207 FSGCTSLTQVKIP
+207 FERCTELREIKVPI
-220 ASVDEVCPSA
+220 SVDEICPFA
-230 FDGCTGLTSVT
+230 FNGCTGLTSVT

-246 RIINIYAFN
+246 NIINSNAFKDCTELN
-255 NCSKLTDVKYNGYK
+255 DVKYNGYK
-269 ADWDKVTVN
+269 TDWEKVRVN
-278 KTGND
+278 NAGND
-283 TLTRKVQYLCD
+283 TLTSKVQYLCD
-294 INFDLNGGTINGS
+294 INFDLDGGTINGS
-307 DTMETQT
+307 DTMATQT

-349 YTQAEGGTKYTFTEA
+349 YTQAEGGIKYTFTEA

-387 ENKEMNSYD
+387 ENKETNSYD

-444 DYDITLTAKWT
+444 DYDIILTAKWT

-465 LKFDAVTGDVTSNN
+465 LKFDAVTGEVTSNN

-484 DDIINR
+484 DDIINK

-517 IVKVDVKETEKTA
+517 IVKVDVKETENTA

-548 EEEKVTYTLSLLGGI
+548 TEEKVTYTLSLLGGI
-563 AKVNGKDTTVNDN
+563 AKVNGKDTTINDN

-715 NAAETDK
+715 NATETDK

-727 VENDLLKG
+727 VENDLLKA

>member
-1 MHGILQIGIITFFCH
+1 
-16 SLYVVFL
+16 
-23 RHQSMKAGK
+23 
-32 SMKKRFVSLL
+32 MKKRFVSLL

-50 FLPIGAVAATPNKF
+50 FLPMGAVAAAPIKF
-64 TDENLKYKVNAD
+64 TDGNLKYKVNAD
-76 GESVTVSGTS
+76 GQSVTVSGTS
-86 RIKPTRLNIESSI
+86 GSPTQLTIESSI
-99 SDGNGKSYTVTK
+99 SYKDKNYTVTK
-111 IGEWAFNKCNSL
+111 IAMWAFNKCNSL
-123 TEVTIPNTVIEIDH
+123 TEVTIPNTVIEIDY
-137 QAFFYCSNLKKVTI
+137 QAFYYCPNLKKVTI
-151 HEGVKTIGPTA
+151 HEGVKTIGQTA

-173 IPGTVTKMDS
+173 IPSTITDMDQ
-183 AFSGSTALSQ
+183 AFSGNTALSH
-193 VTLTNGIPKISSNA
+193 VTLTNGISNISNMA
-207 FSGCTSLTQVKIP
+207 FKDCTGLTEIKVPISVEQICPGAFNGCTSLK
-220 ASVDEVCPSA
+220 SV
-230 FDGCTGLTSVT
+230 L
-241 LEKGI
+241 LEKNI
-246 RIINIYAFN
+246 KTININAFN
-255 NCSKLTDVKYNGYK
+255 DCTNLSDVKYNGYK
-269 ADWDKVTVN
+269 TDWDKVTVN
-278 KTGND
+278 TTGND

-294 INFDLNGGTINGS
+294 ISFDLNGGTINGS
-307 DTMETQT
+307 GTMDKQT

-324 KCYPNDQPFVVPT
+324 NVPT
-337 DPVREGYTFLGW
+337 TPPQRTGYDFDGW

-364 VSSNITLY
+364 VSSNIILY

-387 ENKEMNSYD
+387 ENKETNSYD

-465 LKFDAVTGDVTSNN
+465 LKFDAVTGEVTSNN
-479 AKVNA
+479 TQVNA

-517 IVKVDVKETEKTA
+517 IVKVDVKETENTA

-548 EEEKVTYTLSLLGGI
+548 KEEKVTYTLSLLGGI
-563 AKVNGKDTTVNDN
+563 AKVNGKDATINDN

-612 LNAVDPKAE
+612 LNAVEPKAE

-695 LAELVWNNA
+695 LAELV
-704 GKPEPAAVLNA
+704 
-715 NAAETDK
+715 
-722 AIAWA
+722 
-727 VENDLLKG
+727 
-735 AKNNGETYE
+735 
-744 ATDPVSRTEVI
+744 
-755 KAWNQVQAFK
+755 
-765 K
+765 

>member
-1 MHGILQIGIITFFCH
+1 
-16 SLYVVFL
+16 
-23 RHQSMKAGK
+23 
-32 SMKKRFVSLL
+32 MKKRFVSLL

-50 FLPIGAVAATPNKF
+50 FLPIGAVAATKI
-64 TDENLKYKVNAD
+64 TKGNLKYTVNAD

-86 RIKPTRLNIESSI
+86 GKPKQLTIESSI

-111 IGEWAFNKCNSL
+111 IGMGAFNSTLEEVTLPPTLDEIEDSAFFKCSSL
-123 TEVTIPNTVIEIDH
+123 TEITIP
-137 QAFFYCSNLKKVTI
+137 
-151 HEGVKTIGPTA
+151 EGVTKIGTNA
-162 FIGCTQLTSIT
+162 FYGCSQLTSIT
-173 IPGTVTKMDS
+173 IPSTIKNMDT
-183 AFSGSTALSQ
+183 AFPSNPKLSQ
-193 VTLTNGIPKISSNA
+193 VTLTNGIYRISSSA
-207 FSGCTSLTQVKIP
+207 FKDCTGLTEIKIP
-220 ASVDEVCPSA
+220 TSVYEICSDA
-230 FDGCTGLTSVT
+230 FNGCTGLTSVT

-246 RIINIYAFN
+246 NIINRNAFKD
-255 NCSKLTDVKYNGYK
+255 CTKLNDVKYNGHK
-269 ADWDKVTVN
+269 TDWENVRVN
-278 KTGND
+278 IAGND
-283 TLTRKVQYLCD
+283 TLTSKVQYLCD

-307 DTMETQT
+307 STMATQT

-387 ENKEMNSYD
+387 ENKKTNSYD

-465 LKFDAVTGDVTSNN
+465 LKFDAATGEVTSNN

-484 DDIINR
+484 DDIINK
-490 KFYDDKGNEV
+490 KFYDEKGNEV
-500 PGEKL
+500 PSEKL

-517 IVKVDVKETEKTA
+517 IVKVDVKETENTA

-541 WSYNVPQ
+541 WSYKVPQ
-548 EEEKVTYTLSLLGGI
+548 KEEKVTYTLSLLGGI
-563 AKVNGKDTTVNDN
+563 AKVNGKDTTINDN
-576 GDITIEKGATVEVT
+576 GDITIEKDATVEVT

-651 TTLIIGTAA
+651 TAAVVGTAA
-660 AGTAVLAYQT
+660 AGTAILAWQG
-670 YQLGTEFYL
+670 YQLGTELYL
-679 ICALPTG
+679 KTALPAG
-686 TAIPTNRGE
+686 TAIPTNRAE
-695 LAELVWNNA
+695 LALLVWNHA
-704 GKPEPAAVLNA
+704 GKPAPAAVLPA
-715 NAAETDK
+715 DATDTQK

-727 VENDLLKG
+727 VENDLLKA
-735 AKNNGETYE
+735 AKDNGETYVD
-744 ATDPVSRTEVI
+744 TDSVSRVEVI
-755 KAWNQVQAFK
+755 RVWNKAQEK
-765 K
+765 

>member
-1 MHGILQIGIITFFCH
+1 
-16 SLYVVFL
+16 
-23 RHQSMKAGK
+23 
-32 SMKKRFVSLL
+32 MKKRFVSLL

-50 FLPIGAVAATPNKF
+50 FLPIGAVAATKI
-64 TDENLKYKVNAD
+64 TKENLKYTVNAD
-76 GESVTVSGTS
+76 GKSVTVSGTS
-86 RIKPTRLNIESSI
+86 RNPKQLTIESSI
-99 SDGNGKSYTVTK
+99 SDGNGNSYTVTK
-111 IGEWAFNKCNSL
+111 IGMGAFNSTLEEVTLPPTLDEIEDSAFFKCSSL
-123 TEVTIPNTVIEIDH
+123 TEITIP
-137 QAFFYCSNLKKVTI
+137 
-151 HEGVKTIGPTA
+151 EGVTKIGTNA
-162 FIGCTQLTSIT
+162 FYGCSQLTSIT
-173 IPGTVTKMDS
+173 IPSTIKNMDT
-183 AFSGSTALSQ
+183 AFPSNPKLSQ
-193 VTLTNGIPKISSNA
+193 VTLTNGIYRISSSA
-207 FSGCTSLTQVKIP
+207 FKDCIGLTEIKIP
-220 ASVDEVCPSA
+220 TSVYEICSDA
-230 FDGCTGLTSVT
+230 FNGCTGLTSVT

-246 RIINIYAFN
+246 NIINRNAFKDCTN
-255 NCSKLTDVKYNGYK
+255 LNDVKYNGHK
-269 ADWDKVTVN
+269 TDWENVRVN
-278 KTGND
+278 IAGND
-283 TLTRKVQYLCD
+283 TLTSKVQYLCD

-307 DTMETQT
+307 GTMATQT

-324 KCYPNDQPFVVPT
+324 KCYPNGQPFVVPS

-387 ENKEMNSYD
+387 ENKETNSYD

-465 LKFDAVTGDVTSNN
+465 LKFDAATGEVTSNN
-479 AKVNA
+479 PQVNA

-505 NDRGLPTEPGDY
+505 NDHGLPTEPGDY

-563 AKVNGKDTTVNDN
+563 AKVNGKDTTINDN

-715 NAAETDK
+715 NATETDK

-727 VENDLLKG
+727 VENDLLKA

>member
-1 MHGILQIGIITFFCH
+1 
-16 SLYVVFL
+16 
-23 RHQSMKAGK
+23 
-32 SMKKRFVSLL
+32 MKKRFVSLL
-42 VALSITLT
+42 VALSVTLT
-50 FLPIGAVAATPNKF
+50 FLPIGAVAAAPIKF
-64 TDENLKYKVNAD
+64 TDGNLKYKVNAD
-76 GESVTVSGTS
+76 GQSVTVSGTS
-86 RIKPTRLNIESSI
+86 GSPTQLTIESSI

-111 IGEWAFNKCNSL
+111 IGMGAFNNVRNTL
-123 TEVTIPNTVIEIDH
+123 TEVTLPPTLDEIEY
-137 QAFFYCSNLKKVTI
+137 QAFFNCSNLTKVI
-151 HEGVKTIGPTA
+151 IPEGVRKIGQAA
-162 FIGCTQLTSIT
+162 FYGCSQLTSIT
-173 IPGTVTKMDS
+173 IPSTITNMDT
-183 AFSGSTALSQ
+183 AFSGNTALSH
-193 VTLTNGIPKISSNA
+193 VTLTNGISKISSNA
-207 FSGCTSLTQVKIP
+207 FERCTGLTEVEIP
-220 ASVDEVCPSA
+220 ASVDQICPFA
-230 FDGCTGLTSVT
+230 FNGCTNLKRVL
-241 LEKGI
+241 LEKNI
-246 RIINIYAFN
+246 KTINVNAFKDCTN
-255 NCSKLTDVKYNGYK
+255 LSDVKYNGYK
-269 ADWDKVTVN
+269 TDWDKVTVN
-278 KTGND
+278 TTGND
-283 TLTRKVQYLCD
+283 TLTSKVQYLCD

-307 DTMETQT
+307 GTMDKQT

-324 KCYPNDQPFVVPT
+324 KCYQNDQPFVVPT
-337 DPVREGYTFLGW
+337 DPVREGYTFLGQ
-349 YTQAEGGTKYTFTEA
+349 YQQDATAPTVLAEYVASDNVTFTA
-364 VSSNITLY
+364 N
-372 AHWNAHSH
+372 
-380 TVTLEND
+380 
-387 ENKEMNSYD
+387 
-396 YGSSVSVPTPTK
+396 
-408 KTGYNFNHWEVTV
+408 
-421 PDGETAPS
+421 
-429 LNGPDENGNY
+429 
-439 SFSMP
+439 
-444 DYDITLTAKWT
+444 WT
-455 QKDVIDPDVD
+455 QKDAIDPDVD
-465 LKFDAVTGDVTSNN
+465 LKFDAVTGEVTSNN
-479 AKVNA
+479 TQVNA

-517 IVKVDVKETEKTA
+517 IVKVDVKETENTA
-530 PANQVTGNQIK
+530 PANQITGNQIK

-548 EEEKVTYTLSLLGGI
+548 KEEKVTYTLSLLGGI
-563 AKVNGKDTTVNDN
+563 AKVNGKDATINDN

-612 LNAVDPKAE
+612 LNAVEPKAE

-686 TAIPTNRGE
+686 TAIPTTRGE
-695 LAELVWNNA
+695 LAALVWNNA

-715 NAAETDK
+715 NATETDK

-727 VENDLLKG
+727 VENDLLKA

>member
-50 FLPIGAVAATPNKF
+50 FLPIGAVAAAPIKF
-64 TDENLKYKVNAD
+64 TDRNLKYTVNAD

-86 RIKPTRLNIESSI
+86 GKPKQLTIESSI

-111 IGEWAFNKCNSL
+111 IGMGAFNSTLEEVTLPPTLDEIEDSAFFKCSSL
-123 TEVTIPNTVIEIDH
+123 TEITIP
-137 QAFFYCSNLKKVTI
+137 
-151 HEGVKTIGPTA
+151 EGVTKIGTNA
-162 FIGCTQLTSIT
+162 FYGCSQLTSIT
-173 IPGTVTKMDS
+173 IPSTIKNMDT
-183 AFSGSTALSQ
+183 AFPSNPKLSQ
-193 VTLTNGIPKISSNA
+193 VTLTNGIYRISSSA
-207 FSGCTSLTQVKIP
+207 FKDCTGLTEIKIP
-220 ASVDEVCPSA
+220 TSVYEICSDA
-230 FDGCTGLTSVT
+230 FNGCTGLTSVT

-246 RIINIYAFN
+246 NIINRNAFKDCTN
-255 NCSKLTDVKYNGYK
+255 LNDVKYNGHK
-269 ADWDKVTVN
+269 TDWENVRVN
-278 KTGND
+278 IAGND
-283 TLTRKVQYLCD
+283 TLTSKVQYLCD

-307 DTMETQT
+307 NTVNKQT

-324 KCYPNDQPFVVPT
+324 KCYPNGQPFVVPS

-364 VSSNITLY
+364 VSSNIILY

-387 ENKEMNSYD
+387 ENKETNSYD

-421 PDGETAPS
+421 PDGETVPS

-444 DYDITLTAKWT
+444 DYDIILTAKWT

-465 LKFDAVTGDVTSNN
+465 LKFDAATGEVTSNN
-479 AKVNA
+479 PQVNA

-517 IVKVDVKETEKTA
+517 IVKVDVKETENTA

-548 EEEKVTYTLSLLGGI
+548 KEEKVTYTLSLLGGI
-563 AKVNGKDTTVNDN
+563 AKVNGKDTTINGN

-612 LNAVDPKAE
+612 LNAVEPKAE

-715 NAAETDK
+715 NATETDK

-727 VENDLLKG
+727 VENDLLKA

-744 ATDPVSRTEVI
+744 ATDPVNRTEVI

>member
-50 FLPIGAVAATPNKF
+50 FLPIGAVAAAPIKIG
-64 TDENLKYKVNAD
+64 NLKYTVNAD
-76 GESVTVSGTS
+76 RESVTVSGTS
-86 RIKPTRLNIESSI
+86 GNPRHLTIESSI
-99 SDGNGKSYTVTK
+99 SDNGTNYTVTK
-111 IGEWAFNKCNSL
+111 IGMGAFNSTLEEVTLPPTLDEIEDSAFFKCSSL
-123 TEVTIPNTVIEIDH
+123 TEITIP
-137 QAFFYCSNLKKVTI
+137 
-151 HEGVKTIGPTA
+151 EGVTKIGTNA
-162 FIGCTQLTSIT
+162 FYGCSQLTSIT
-173 IPGTVTKMDS
+173 IPSTIKNMDT
-183 AFSGSTALSQ
+183 AFPSNPKLSQ
-193 VTLTNGIPKISSNA
+193 VTLTNGIYRISSSA
-207 FSGCTSLTQVKIP
+207 FKDCTGLTEIKIP
-220 ASVDEVCPSA
+220 TSVYEICSDA
-230 FDGCTGLTSVT
+230 FNGCTGLTSVT

-246 RIINIYAFN
+246 NIINRNAFKDCTN
-255 NCSKLTDVKYNGYK
+255 LNDVKYNGHK
-269 ADWDKVTVN
+269 TDWENVRVN
-278 KTGND
+278 IAGND
-283 TLTRKVQYLCD
+283 TLTSKVQYLCD
-294 INFDLNGGTINGS
+294 INFDLNGGTVNGS
-307 DTMETQT
+307 NTVNKQT

-324 KCYPNDQPFVVPT
+324 KCYPNGQPFVVPS

-364 VSSNITLY
+364 VSNNITLY

-444 DYDITLTAKWT
+444 DYNIILTAKWT

-465 LKFDAVTGDVTSNN
+465 LKFDAATGEVTSNN
-479 AKVNA
+479 PQVNA

-517 IVKVDVKETEKTA
+517 IVKVDVKETENTA
-530 PANQVTGNQIK
+530 PANQITGNQIK

-563 AKVNGKDTTVNDN
+563 AKVNGKDTTINDN

-612 LNAVDPKAE
+612 LNAVEPKAE

-679 ICALPTG
+679 ICTLPTG

-715 NAAETDK
+715 NATETDK
-722 AIAWA
+722 AITWA
-727 VENDLLKG
+727 VENDLLKA

>member
-1 MHGILQIGIITFFCH
+1 MVFFKLALLPFFCH

-50 FLPIGAVAATPNKF
+50 FLPIGAVAAAPIKIG
-64 TDENLKYKVNAD
+64 NLKYTVNAD
-76 GESVTVSGTS
+76 RESVTVSGTS
-86 RIKPTRLNIESSI
+86 GNPRHLTIESSI
-99 SDGNGKSYTVTK
+99 SDNGTNYTVTK
-111 IGEWAFNKCNSL
+111 IGMGAFNSTLEEVTLPPTLDEIEDSAFFKCSSL
-123 TEVTIPNTVIEIDH
+123 TEITIP
-137 QAFFYCSNLKKVTI
+137 
-151 HEGVKTIGPTA
+151 EGVTKIGTNA
-162 FIGCTQLTSIT
+162 FYGCSQLTSIT
-173 IPGTVTKMDS
+173 IPSTIKNMDT
-183 AFSGSTALSQ
+183 AFPSNPKLSQ
-193 VTLTNGIPKISSNA
+193 VTLTNGIYRISSSA
-207 FSGCTSLTQVKIP
+207 FKDCTGLTEIKIP
-220 ASVDEVCPSA
+220 TSVYEICSDA
-230 FDGCTGLTSVT
+230 FNGCTGLTSVT

-246 RIINIYAFN
+246 NIINRNAFKD
-255 NCSKLTDVKYNGYK
+255 CTKLNDVKYNGHK
-269 ADWDKVTVN
+269 TDWENVRVN
-278 KTGND
+278 IAGND
-283 TLTRKVQYLCD
+283 TLTSRVQYLCD

-307 DTMETQT
+307 STMATQT

-465 LKFDAVTGDVTSNN
+465 LKFDAATGEVTSNN
-479 AKVNA
+479 TQVNA

-500 PGEKL
+500 PSEKL

-517 IVKVDVKETEKTA
+517 IVKVDVKETENTA
-530 PANQVTGNQIK
+530 PANQVTGHQIK

-548 EEEKVTYTLSLLGGI
+548 KEEKVTYTLSLLGGI
-563 AKVNGKDTTVNDN
+563 AKVNGKDTTINDN

-715 NAAETDK
+715 NATETDK

-727 VENDLLKG
+727 VENDLLKA

>member
-50 FLPIGAVAATPNKF
+50 FLPIGAVAAAPIKF
-64 TDENLKYKVNAD
+64 TDRNLKYTVNAD
-76 GESVTVSGTS
+76 EESVTVSGTS
-86 RIKPTRLNIESSI
+86 GKPKQLTIESSI

-111 IGEWAFNKCNSL
+111 IGMGAFNSTLEEVTLPPTLDEIEDSAFFKCSSL
-123 TEVTIPNTVIEIDH
+123 TEITIP
-137 QAFFYCSNLKKVTI
+137 
-151 HEGVKTIGPTA
+151 EGVTKIGTNA
-162 FIGCTQLTSIT
+162 FYGCSQLTSIT
-173 IPGTVTKMDS
+173 IPSTIKNMDT
-183 AFSGSTALSQ
+183 AFPSNPKLSQ
-193 VTLTNGIPKISSNA
+193 VTLTNGIYRISSSA
-207 FSGCTSLTQVKIP
+207 FKDCTGLTEIKIP
-220 ASVDEVCPSA
+220 TSVYEICSDA
-230 FDGCTGLTSVT
+230 FNGCTGLTSVT

-246 RIINIYAFN
+246 NIINRNAFKDCTN
-255 NCSKLTDVKYNGYK
+255 LNDVKYNGHK
-269 ADWDKVTVN
+269 TDWENVRVN
-278 KTGND
+278 IAGND
-283 TLTRKVQYLCD
+283 TLTSKVQYLCD

-307 DTMETQT
+307 NTVNKQT

-324 KCYPNDQPFVVPT
+324 KCYPNGQPFVVPS

-364 VSSNITLY
+364 VSSNIILY

-387 ENKEMNSYD
+387 ENKETNSYD

-444 DYDITLTAKWT
+444 DYDIILTAKWT

-465 LKFDAVTGDVTSNN
+465 LKFDAATGEVTSNN
-479 AKVNA
+479 PQVNA

-517 IVKVDVKETEKTA
+517 IVKVDVKETENTA

-548 EEEKVTYTLSLLGGI
+548 KEEKVTYTLSLLGGI
-563 AKVNGKDTTVNDN
+563 AKVNGKDTTINGN

-612 LNAVDPKAE
+612 LNAVEPKAE

-715 NAAETDK
+715 NATETDK

-727 VENDLLKG
+727 VENDLLKA

-744 ATDPVSRTEVI
+744 ATDPVNRTEVI

>member
-1 MHGILQIGIITFFCH
+1 
-16 SLYVVFL
+16 
-23 RHQSMKAGK
+23 
-32 SMKKRFVSLL
+32 MKKRFVSLL

-50 FLPIGAVAATPNKF
+50 FLPMGAVAAAPNKI
-64 TDENLKYKVNAD
+64 TKGDLIYTVNAD

-86 RIKPTRLNIESSI
+86 RKPTQLTIGSSI

-111 IGEWAFNKCNSL
+111 IGMGAFNNVRNTL
-123 TEVTIPNTVIEIDH
+123 TEVTLPPTLDEIEDS
-137 QAFFYCSNLKKVTI
+137 AFFKCSSLTEITI
-151 HEGVKTIGPTA
+151 PEGVTKIGTNA
-162 FIGCTQLTSIT
+162 FYGCSQLTSIT
-173 IPGTVTKMDS
+173 IPSTIKNMDA
-183 AFSGSTALSQ
+183 AFPSNPKLSQ
-193 VTLTNGIPKISSNA
+193 VTLTNGIYRISS
-207 FSGCTSLTQVKIP
+207 
-220 ASVDEVCPSA
+220 SA
-230 FDGCTGLTSVT
+230 FKDCTGLTEIKVPTSVYEICSDAFNGCTGLTSVT

-246 RIINIYAFN
+246 NIINRNAFKDCTELN
-255 NCSKLTDVKYNGYK
+255 DVKYNGYK
-269 ADWDKVTVN
+269 TDWDKVRVN

-283 TLTRKVQYLCD
+283 TLTSKVQYLCD

-307 DTMETQT
+307 NTVNKQT
-314 VYSNE
+314 VYSKD
-319 KLGTA
+319 KLVTA
-324 KCYPNDQPFVVPT
+324 KCYPNDQTFVVPS

-364 VSSNITLY
+364 VSSNIILY

-387 ENKEMNSYD
+387 ENKKTNSYD

-465 LKFDAVTGDVTSNN
+465 LKFDAVTGEVTSNN
-479 AKVNA
+479 TQVNA

-517 IVKVDVKETEKTA
+517 IVKVDVKETENTA
-530 PANQVTGNQIK
+530 PANQITGNQIK

-548 EEEKVTYTLSLLGGI
+548 KEEKVTYTLSLLGGI
-563 AKVNGKDTTVNDN
+563 AKVNGKDATINDN

-612 LNAVDPKAE
+612 LNAVEPKAE

-695 LAELVWNNA
+695 LAALVWNNA

-715 NAAETDK
+715 NATETDK

-727 VENDLLKG
+727 VENDLLKA

>member
-1 MHGILQIGIITFFCH
+1 
-16 SLYVVFL
+16 
-23 RHQSMKAGK
+23 
-32 SMKKRFVSLL
+32 MKKRFVSLL

-50 FLPIGAVAATPNKF
+50 FLPMGAVAATKI
-64 TDENLKYKVNAD
+64 TQGNLIYRVNAD

-86 RIKPTRLNIESSI
+86 RKPTQLTIGSSI

-111 IGEWAFNKCNSL
+111 IGMGAFNNVRNTL
-123 TEVTIPNTVIEIDH
+123 TEVTLPPTLDEIEDS
-137 QAFFYCSNLKKVTI
+137 AFFKCSSLTEITI
-151 HEGVKTIGPTA
+151 PEGVTKIGTNA
-162 FIGCTQLTSIT
+162 FYGCSQLTSIT
-173 IPGTVTKMDS
+173 IPSTIKNMDA
-183 AFSGSTALSQ
+183 AFPSNPKLSQ
-193 VTLTNGIPKISSNA
+193 VTLTNGIYRISS
-207 FSGCTSLTQVKIP
+207 
-220 ASVDEVCPSA
+220 SA
-230 FDGCTGLTSVT
+230 FKDCTGLTEIKVPTSVYEICSDAFNGCTGLTSVT
-241 LEKGI
+241 LEKSI
-246 RIINIYAFN
+246 NIINRNAFKDCTELN
-255 NCSKLTDVKYNGYK
+255 DVKYNGYK
-269 ADWDKVTVN
+269 TDWEKVRVN
-278 KTGND
+278 NAGND
-283 TLTRKVQYLCD
+283 TLTSKVRYLCD

-307 DTMETQT
+307 NTVNKQT
-314 VYSNE
+314 VYSKD
-319 KLGTA
+319 KLVTA
-324 KCYPNDQPFVVPT
+324 KCYPNDQTFVVPS

-364 VSSNITLY
+364 VSSNIILY

-387 ENKEMNSYD
+387 ENKETNSYD

-465 LKFDAVTGDVTSNN
+465 LKFDAVTGEVTSNN
-479 AKVNA
+479 TQVNA

-517 IVKVDVKETEKTA
+517 IVKVDVKETENTA
-530 PANQVTGNQIK
+530 PANQITGNQIK

-548 EEEKVTYTLSLLGGI
+548 KEEKVTYTLSLLGGI
-563 AKVNGKDTTVNDN
+563 AKVNGKDATINDN

-612 LNAVDPKAE
+612 LNAVEPKAE

-715 NAAETDK
+715 NATETDK

-727 VENDLLKG
+727 VENDLLKA

>member
-1 MHGILQIGIITFFCH
+1 
-16 SLYVVFL
+16 
-23 RHQSMKAGK
+23 
-32 SMKKRFVSLL
+32 MKKRFVSLL

-50 FLPIGAVAATPNKF
+50 FLPIGAVAATPIKKG
-64 TDENLKYKVNAD
+64 DLKYTVNAD
-76 GESVTVSGTS
+76 GQSVTVSGTS
-86 RIKPTRLNIESSI
+86 GNPRHLTIESSI
-99 SDGNGKSYTVTK
+99 SDNGTIYTVTK
-111 IGEWAFNKCNSL
+111 IGMGAFNSTLEEVTLPPTLDEIEDSAFFKCSSL
-123 TEVTIPNTVIEIDH
+123 TEITIP
-137 QAFFYCSNLKKVTI
+137 
-151 HEGVKTIGPTA
+151 EGVTKIGTNA
-162 FIGCTQLTSIT
+162 FYGCSQLTSIT
-173 IPGTVTKMDS
+173 IPSTIKNMDT
-183 AFSGSTALSQ
+183 AFPSNPKLSQ
-193 VTLTNGIPKISSNA
+193 VTLTNGIYRISSSA
-207 FSGCTSLTQVKIP
+207 FKDCTGLTEIKIP
-220 ASVDEVCPSA
+220 TSVYEICSDA
-230 FDGCTGLTSVT
+230 FNGCTGLTSVT

-246 RIINIYAFN
+246 NIINRNAFKD
-255 NCSKLTDVKYNGYK
+255 CTKLNDVKYNGHK
-269 ADWDKVTVN
+269 TDWENVRVN
-278 KTGND
+278 IAGND
-283 TLTRKVQYLCD
+283 TLTSKVQYLCD

-307 DTMETQT
+307 NTVNKQT

-324 KCYPNDQPFVVPT
+324 KCYPNGQPFVVPS

-364 VSSNITLY
+364 VSSNIILY

-387 ENKEMNSYD
+387 ENKETNSYD

-465 LKFDAVTGDVTSNN
+465 LKFDAATGEVTSNN
-479 AKVNA
+479 TQVNA

-517 IVKVDVKETEKTA
+517 IVKVDVKETENTA
-530 PANQVTGNQIK
+530 PANQITGNQIK

-548 EEEKVTYTLSLLGGI
+548 KEEKVTYTLSLLGGI
-563 AKVNGKDTTVNDN
+563 AKVNGKDATINDN

-612 LNAVDPKAE
+612 LSAVEPKAE

-715 NAAETDK
+715 NATETDK

-727 VENDLLKG
+727 VENDLLKA
-735 AKNNGETYE
+735 AKSNGETYE

>member
-1 MHGILQIGIITFFCH
+1 
-16 SLYVVFL
+16 
-23 RHQSMKAGK
+23 
-32 SMKKRFVSLL
+32 MKKRFVSLL

-50 FLPIGAVAATPNKF
+50 FLPMGAVAAAPNKI
-64 TDENLKYKVNAD
+64 TKGDLIYTVNAD

-86 RIKPTRLNIESSI
+86 RKPTQLTIGSSI

-111 IGEWAFNKCNSL
+111 IGMGAFNNVRNTL
-123 TEVTIPNTVIEIDH
+123 TEVTLPPTLDEIEDS
-137 QAFFYCSNLKKVTI
+137 AFFKCSSLTEITI
-151 HEGVKTIGPTA
+151 PEGVTKIGTNA
-162 FIGCTQLTSIT
+162 FYGCSQLTSIT
-173 IPGTVTKMDS
+173 IPSTIKNMDA
-183 AFSGSTALSQ
+183 AFPSNPKLSQ
-193 VTLTNGIPKISSNA
+193 VTLTNGIYRISS
-207 FSGCTSLTQVKIP
+207 
-220 ASVDEVCPSA
+220 SA
-230 FDGCTGLTSVT
+230 FKDCTGLTEIKVPTSVYEICSDAFNGCTGLTSVT

-246 RIINIYAFN
+246 NIINRNAFKDCTELN
-255 NCSKLTDVKYNGYK
+255 DVKYNGYK
-269 ADWDKVTVN
+269 TDWEKVRVN
-278 KTGND
+278 NAGND
-283 TLTRKVQYLCD
+283 TLTSKVRYLCD

-307 DTMETQT
+307 GTMDKQT

-324 KCYPNDQPFVVPT
+324 SVPT
-337 DPVREGYTFLGW
+337 TPPQRTGYDFDGW

-364 VSSNITLY
+364 VSSNIILY

-387 ENKEMNSYD
+387 ENKKTNSYD

-465 LKFDAVTGDVTSNN
+465 LKFDAVTGEVTSNN
-479 AKVNA
+479 TQVNA

-541 WSYNVPQ
+541 WSYKVPQ
-548 EEEKVTYTLSLLGGI
+548 KEEKVTYTLSLLGGI
-563 AKVNGKDTTVNDN
+563 AKVNGKDATINDN

-612 LNAVDPKAE
+612 LNAVEPKAE

-695 LAELVWNNA
+695 LAALVWNNA

-715 NAAETDK
+715 NATETDK

-727 VENDLLKG
+727 VENDLLKA
-735 AKNNGETYE
+735 AKSNGETYE

>member
-1 MHGILQIGIITFFCH
+1 
-16 SLYVVFL
+16 
-23 RHQSMKAGK
+23 
-32 SMKKRFVSLL
+32 MKKRFVSLL

-50 FLPIGAVAATPNKF
+50 FLPMGAVAAAPIKIG
-64 TDENLKYKVNAD
+64 NLKYTVNAD
-76 GESVTVSGTS
+76 GKSVTVSGTS
-86 RIKPTRLNIESSI
+86 RNPKQLTIESSI
-99 SDGNGKSYTVTK
+99 SDGNGNSYTVTK
-111 IGEWAFNKCNSL
+111 IGMGAFNSTLEEVTLPPTLDEIEDSAFFKCSSL
-123 TEVTIPNTVIEIDH
+123 TEITIP
-137 QAFFYCSNLKKVTI
+137 
-151 HEGVKTIGPTA
+151 EGVTKIGTNA
-162 FIGCTQLTSIT
+162 FYGCSQLTSIT
-173 IPGTVTKMDS
+173 IPSTITNMDT
-183 AFSGSTALSQ
+183 AFSGNTALSH
-193 VTLTNGIPKISSNA
+193 VTLTNGIYRISSSA
-207 FSGCTSLTQVKIP
+207 FKDCTGLTEIKIP
-220 ASVDEVCPSA
+220 TSVYEICSDA
-230 FDGCTGLTSVT
+230 FNGCTGLTSVT

-246 RIINIYAFN
+246 NIINRNAFKD
-255 NCSKLTDVKYNGYK
+255 CTKLNDVKYNGHK
-269 ADWDKVTVN
+269 TDWENVRVN
-278 KTGND
+278 IAGND
-283 TLTRKVQYLCD
+283 TLTSRVQYLCD

-307 DTMETQT
+307 STMATQT

-387 ENKEMNSYD
+387 ENKETNSYD

-421 PDGETAPS
+421 PDGEIAPS

-465 LKFDAVTGDVTSNN
+465 LKFDAATGEVTSNN

-517 IVKVDVKETEKTA
+517 IVKVDVKETENTA
-530 PANQVTGNQIK
+530 PANQITGNQIK
-541 WSYNVPQ
+541 WSYKVPQ
-548 EEEKVTYTLSLLGGI
+548 KEEKVTYTLSLLGGI
-563 AKVNGKDTTVNDN
+563 AKVNGKDTTINDN
-576 GDITIEKGATVEVT
+576 GNITIEKGATVEVT

-715 NAAETDK
+715 NATETDK
-722 AIAWA
+722 AITWA
-727 VENDLLKG
+727 VENDLLKA

>member
-50 FLPIGAVAATPNKF
+50 FLPIGAVAATPIRIG
-64 TDENLKYKVNAD
+64 NLKYTVNAD

-86 RIKPTRLNIESSI
+86 GNPTQLNIESSI
-99 SDGNGKSYTVTK
+99 SSNGRNYTVTE
-111 IGEWAFNKCNSL
+111 IATWAFNKCNTL
-123 TEVTIPNTVIEIDH
+123 TEVTLPNTVDEIGY
-137 QAFFYCSNLKKVTI
+137 QAFFNCSNLTNVTI
-151 HEGVKTIGPTA
+151 PEGVTKIGQAA
-162 FIGCTQLTSIT
+162 FYGCSQLTSIT
-173 IPGTVTKMDS
+173 IPSTITDMDT
-183 AFSGSTALSQ
+183 AFSGNTALSQ
-193 VTLTNGIPKISSNA
+193 VTLTNGIPKISSHA
-207 FSGCTSLTQVKIP
+207 FERCTELREIKVPI
-220 ASVDEVCPSA
+220 SVDEICPFA
-230 FDGCTGLTSVT
+230 FNGCTGLTSVT
-241 LEKGI
+241 LENGI
-246 RIINIYAFN
+246 NIINSNAFKDCTELN
-255 NCSKLTDVKYNGYK
+255 DVKYNGYK
-269 ADWDKVTVN
+269 TDWEKVRVN
-278 KTGND
+278 NAGND
-283 TLTRKVQYLCD
+283 TLTSKVQYLCD
-294 INFDLNGGTINGS
+294 INFDLDGGTINGS
-307 DTMETQT
+307 DTMATQT

-349 YTQAEGGTKYTFTEA
+349 YTQAEGGIKYTFTEA

-387 ENKEMNSYD
+387 ENKETNSYD

-444 DYDITLTAKWT
+444 DYDIILTAKWT

-465 LKFDAVTGDVTSNN
+465 LKFDAVTGEVTSNN

-484 DDIINR
+484 DDIINK

-517 IVKVDVKETEKTA
+517 IVKVDVKETENTA

-548 EEEKVTYTLSLLGGI
+548 KEEKVTYTLSLLGGI
-563 AKVNGKDTTVNDN
+563 AKVNGKDTTINDN

-612 LNAVDPKAE
+612 LNAVEPKAE

-715 NAAETDK
+715 NATETDK

-727 VENDLLKG
+727 VENDLLKA

>member
-1 MHGILQIGIITFFCH
+1 MHGILQIGIIAFFCH

-50 FLPIGAVAATPNKF
+50 FLPIGAVAATKI
-64 TDENLKYKVNAD
+64 TKENLKYTVNAD

-86 RIKPTRLNIESSI
+86 RNPKQLTIESSI
-99 SDGNGKSYTVTK
+99 SDGNGNSYTVTK
-111 IGEWAFNKCNSL
+111 IGMGAFNSTLEEVTLPPTLDEIEDSAFFKCSSL
-123 TEVTIPNTVIEIDH
+123 TEITIP
-137 QAFFYCSNLKKVTI
+137 
-151 HEGVKTIGPTA
+151 EGVTKIGTNA
-162 FIGCTQLTSIT
+162 FYGCSQLTSIT
-173 IPGTVTKMDS
+173 IPSTIKNMDT
-183 AFSGSTALSQ
+183 AFPSNPKLSQ
-193 VTLTNGIPKISSNA
+193 VTLTNGIYRISSSA
-207 FSGCTSLTQVKIP
+207 FKDCTGLTEIKIP
-220 ASVDEVCPSA
+220 TSVYEICSDA
-230 FDGCTGLTSVT
+230 FNGCTGLTSVT

-246 RIINIYAFN
+246 NIINRNAFKD
-255 NCSKLTDVKYNGYK
+255 CTKLNDVKYNGHK
-269 ADWDKVTVN
+269 TDWENVRVN
-278 KTGND
+278 IAGND
-283 TLTRKVQYLCD
+283 TLTSKVQYLCD

-324 KCYPNDQPFVVPT
+324 KCYPNGQPFVVPS

-364 VSSNITLY
+364 VSNNITLY

-387 ENKEMNSYD
+387 ENKETNSYD

-465 LKFDAVTGDVTSNN
+465 LKFDAVTGEVTSNTAN
-479 AKVNA
+479 INA
-484 DDIINR
+484 DDIINK
-490 KFYDDKGNEV
+490 KFYDEKGNEV
-500 PGEKL
+500 PSEKL

-517 IVKVDVKETEKTA
+517 IVKVDVKETENTA
-530 PANQVTGNQIK
+530 PANQITGNQIK

-563 AKVNGKDTTVNDN
+563 AKVNGKDTTINDN
-576 GDITIEKGATVEVT
+576 GDITIEKDATVEVT

-679 ICALPTG
+679 ICVLPTG

-715 NAAETDK
+715 NATETDK

-727 VENDLLKG
+727 VENDLLKA

>member
-50 FLPIGAVAATPNKF
+50 FLPIGAVAAAPIKF
-64 TDENLKYKVNAD
+64 TDRNLKYTVNAD

-86 RIKPTRLNIESSI
+86 GKPKQLTIESSI

-111 IGEWAFNKCNSL
+111 IGMGAFNSTLEAVTLPPTLDEIEDSAFFKCSSL
-123 TEVTIPNTVIEIDH
+123 TEITIP
-137 QAFFYCSNLKKVTI
+137 
-151 HEGVKTIGPTA
+151 EGVTKIGTNA
-162 FIGCTQLTSIT
+162 FYGCSQLTSIT
-173 IPGTVTKMDS
+173 IPSTIKNMDT
-183 AFSGSTALSQ
+183 AFPSNPKLSQ
-193 VTLTNGIPKISSNA
+193 VTLTNGIYRISSSA
-207 FSGCTSLTQVKIP
+207 FKDCTGLTEIKIP
-220 ASVDEVCPSA
+220 TSVYEICSDA
-230 FDGCTGLTSVT
+230 FNGCTGLTSVT

-246 RIINIYAFN
+246 NIINRNAFKDCTN
-255 NCSKLTDVKYNGYK
+255 LNDVKYNGHK
-269 ADWDKVTVN
+269 TDWENVRVN
-278 KTGND
+278 IAGND
-283 TLTRKVQYLCD
+283 TLTSKVQYLCD

-307 DTMETQT
+307 NTVNKQT

-324 KCYPNDQPFVVPT
+324 KCYPNGQPFVVPS

-364 VSSNITLY
+364 VSSNIILY

-387 ENKEMNSYD
+387 ENKETNSYD

-444 DYDITLTAKWT
+444 DYDIILTAKWT

-465 LKFDAVTGDVTSNN
+465 LKFDAATGEVTSNN
-479 AKVNA
+479 PQVNA

-517 IVKVDVKETEKTA
+517 IVKVDVKETENTA

-548 EEEKVTYTLSLLGGI
+548 KEEKVTYTLSLLGGI
-563 AKVNGKDTTVNDN
+563 AKVNGKDTTINGN

-612 LNAVDPKAE
+612 LNAVEPKAE

-715 NAAETDK
+715 NATETDK

-727 VENDLLKG
+727 VENDLLKA

-744 ATDPVSRTEVI
+744 ATDPVNRTEVI

>member
-1 MHGILQIGIITFFCH
+1 
-16 SLYVVFL
+16 
-23 RHQSMKAGK
+23 
-32 SMKKRFVSLL
+32 MKKRFVSLL

-50 FLPIGAVAATPNKF
+50 FLPMGAVAAAPIKF
-64 TDENLKYKVNAD
+64 TDGNLIYTVNDD
-76 GESVTVSGTS
+76 GESVTVSGKS
-86 RIKPTRLNIESSI
+86 RTPTHLNIESSI
-99 SDGNGKSYTVTK
+99 SNKGKNYTVTE
-111 IGEWAFNKCNSL
+111 IGDQVFWGCNTL
-123 TEVTIPNTVIEIDH
+123 TEVTLPNTVKIIGY
-137 QAFFYCSNLKKVTI
+137 QAFCKCSNLTKVI
-151 HEGVKTIGPTA
+151 IPEGVKKIGQAA
-162 FIGCTQLTSIT
+162 FYGCSQLTSIT
-173 IPGTVTKMDS
+173 IPSTITNMDT
-183 AFSGSTALSQ
+183 AFSGNTALSH
-193 VTLTNGIPKISSNA
+193 VTLTNGISKISSNA
-207 FSGCTSLTQVKIP
+207 FERCTGLTEVEIP
-220 ASVDEVCPSA
+220 ASVDQICPFA
-230 FDGCTGLTSVT
+230 FNGCTSLKSVL
-241 LEKGI
+241 LEKNI
-246 RIINIYAFN
+246 KTINVNAFKDCTN
-255 NCSKLTDVKYNGYK
+255 LSDVKYNGYK
-269 ADWDKVTVN
+269 TDWDRVTVN
-278 KTGND
+278 TTGND
-283 TLTRKVQYLCD
+283 TLTSKVQYLCD
-294 INFDLNGGTINGS
+294 ITFDLNGGTINGS
-307 DTMETQT
+307 GTMDKQT

-324 KCYPNDQPFVVPT
+324 SVPIT
-337 DPVREGYTFLGW
+337 PPQRTGYTFLGW

-387 ENKEMNSYD
+387 ENKKTNSYD

-465 LKFDAVTGDVTSNN
+465 LKFDAVTGEVTSNN
-479 AKVNA
+479 TQVNA

-517 IVKVDVKETEKTA
+517 IVKVDVKETENTA
-530 PANQVTGNQIK
+530 PANQITGNQIK

-548 EEEKVTYTLSLLGGI
+548 KEEKVTYTLSLLGGI
-563 AKVNGKDTTVNDN
+563 AKVNGKDATINDN

-612 LNAVDPKAE
+612 LNAVEPKAE

-715 NAAETDK
+715 NATETDK

-727 VENDLLKG
+727 VENDLLKA

-755 KAWNQVQAFK
+755 KAWNQVQTFK